1 MIEFFVVDEDGD
13 PRDPDDRQPWFGVED
28 GSVRFADDSLT
39 DPRTESGYEA
49 VVDFEKGKLEGL
61 TDPVSVVRRF
71 QDPPVVAAIPHAHG
85 DGHLFA
91 GQDHRFGDEGE
102 LGAFERFEWEQY
114 TNLEEVEPAGRRG
127 HLEPLHG
134 GSRAP
139 VREHVVPDRYSVVHV
154 GKTGFGGGASGD
166 VLVIDTATGDFPN
179 VADRYAEHARQHLE
193 MLVNERPPPVT
204 DPVRLVHA
212 VSGKFTRYAHVR
224 DSEESEEEE
233 AAWIA
238 DAREVLPKPNHP
250 DHADVDLLDDAPEP
264 SAE

>member
-1 MIEFFVVDEDGD
+1 MIEFFVVDEGGD

-39 DPRTESGYEA
+39 DPRTGSGYEA

-114 TNLEEVEPAGRRG
+114 TNLEEVEPDGIRG
-127 HLEPLHG
+127 HLEPINS
-134 GSRAP
+134 GSGAP
-139 VREHVVPDRYSVVHV
+139 VREHVVPDRYSVVEIGTRGGNPPGSHSA
-154 GKTGFGGGASGD
+154 GLCRLDTSTGEFLGIDDEDGAAHMEHRISR
-166 VLVIDTATGDFPN
+166 LVP
-179 VADRYAEHARQHLE
+179 ARPTPF
-193 MLVNERPPPVT
+193 R
-204 DPVRLVHA
+204 DPVRLLRA
-212 VSGKFTRYAHVR
+212 LEAKLTRWAYV
-224 DSEESEEEE
+224 DDDE
-233 AAWIA
+233 ADRTIGDPRAI
-238 DAREVLPKPNHP
+238 LPKPNHP
-250 DHADVDLLDDAPEP
+250 DHADVDLLEAAPEP
-264 SAE
+264 STG